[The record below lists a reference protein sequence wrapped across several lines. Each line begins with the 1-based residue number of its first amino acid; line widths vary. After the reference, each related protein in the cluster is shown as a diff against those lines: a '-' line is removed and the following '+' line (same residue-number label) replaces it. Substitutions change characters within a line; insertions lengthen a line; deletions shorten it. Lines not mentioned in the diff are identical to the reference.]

1 MDLFDAALDA
11 GIRVMPGTVFS
22 NSARFDHFIRM
33 SCPFADMDLTD
44 EAVRK
49 LGMLAAAV
57 AAA

>member
-1 MDLFDAALDA
+1 
-11 GIRVMPGTVFS
+11 
-22 NSARFDHFIRM
+22 M